1 MANICDWRML
11 IKGNNRDDI
20 NTLYSYLASKSIFK
34 INEKTG
40 ERTLDKCIYRGDDGV
55 EIPVKHHFFGVG
67 YEGYVE
73 KGDEFQ
79 HNSSFYLE
87 CCGTCKWSVN
97 DCFLYPSS
105 DNILTIDMFKATAD
119 LNLMVEIFSKESGLQ
134 LAEHYIIQNGK
145 MLKSEVKNYKRFFL
159 EMFDSKEEAE
169 KEIGMPISSKQW
181 KNQDKIEVG
190 YFDEEFG
197 II

>member
-1 MANICDWRML
+1 
-11 IKGNNRDDI
+11 
-20 NTLYSYLASKSIFK
+20 
-34 INEKTG
+34 
-40 ERTLDKCIYRGDDGV
+40 
-55 EIPVKHHFFGVG
+55 
-67 YEGYVE
+67 
-73 KGDEFQ
+73 
-79 HNSSFYLE
+79 
-87 CCGTCKWSVN
+87 
-97 DCFLYPSS
+97 
-105 DNILTIDMFKATAD
+105 MFKATAD
-119 LNLMVEIFSKESGLQ
+119 LNLMVEMFSKESGLQ

-169 KEIGMPISSKQW
+169 KEIGMPINSKQW